1 MQYFT
6 YQKRILQ
13 INTNRSNLSEI
24 INDNIKDL
32 PFIKNDTNNV
42 IKFNSGYENNNEN
55 YKRNFWDLLKMIK
68 TKAIIISIS
77 NFIFQEKKF
86 NLLKKKTLGNNF
98 I

>member
-1 MQYFT
+1 MFKNSFLLSVFFCSIIFFILLQYFT
-6 YQKRILQ
+6 YQKKNIEQ

-55 YKRNFWDLLKMIK
+55 L
-68 TKAIIISIS
+68 
-77 NFIFQEKKF
+77 
-86 NLLKKKTLGNNF
+86 
-98 I
+98 